1 MGINC
6 EEGINSW
13 RVLRGVMRRV
23 MKKFDLIVLVL

>member
-13 RVLRGVMRRV
+13 RVLRRVMRRV